1 MPAGGAGDGRIGDQ
15 LGWLRGLGGAAPPAH
30 ERKDHQ
36 RDGRHEHG
44 DEHVIELRNEGG
56 QAERAEQDCKHRRY
70 ATQQRQRRAR
80 RAHPDELAIL
90 VQWSVRPRG
99 CLGSLEGGEDRACL
113 HRPCF
118 VDAAGDEAI
127 ERFAHRAHRAD
138 LAFELPLLLDRAF
151 ADVPAAGGIAT
162 AQDEEIADL
171 CEGEAAVLGLFDE
184 AQAPGGI
191 LVVEP
196 VPGRALAGRLDQTL
210 ALVIAQRVAP
220 DTRGGSELADGEHG
234 RPPRSA
240 CTLEVRPRSSLG
252 KRVPHARG
260 YAGRPSPA
268 ARRVALSTP
277 RPAQHAASLPS
288 MTTAGTERM
297 PSPLARFATSTSRM
311 SWTIT

>member
-1 MPAGGAGDGRIGDQ
+1 MAFIGGSHSWRKHDHLVGHRKGVGKILLAK
-15 LGWLRGLGGAAPPAH
+15 GLVTYRLELVPRRLVSAASSCRLFFH
-30 ERKDHQ
+30 S
-36 RDGRHEHG
+36 
-44 DEHVIELRNEGG
+44 
-56 QAERAEQDCKHRRY
+56 
-70 ATQQRQRRAR
+70 
-80 RAHPDELAIL
+80 
-90 VQWSVRPRG
+90 SVRPRG
-99 CLGSLEGGEDRACL
+99 CLGSLEGGEDCACL
-113 HRPCF
+113 DRPCF
-118 VDAAGDEAI
+118 IDAAGDEAI

-138 LAFELPLLLDRAF
+138 LAFELPFLLDRAF
-151 ADVPAAGGIAT
+151 ADVPAAGGIAA
-162 AQDEEIADL
+162 AQDEELAYL
-171 CEGEAAVLGLFDE
+171 REREAALLGLFDE
-184 AQAPGGI
+184 AQPPRRI

-196 VPGRALAGRLDQTL
+196 VPGRTLAGRLDQTL

-220 DTRGGSELADGEHG
+220 DARGGSELADGEHG